1 MKIGILCGGGPAP
14 GMNSV
19 ISAVTIES
27 INSGFEVVGILDGF
41 EHLIEGRTDQIIPL
55 AINDVSRIHGSGGT
69 ILYTSRANPTI
80 RDEDAEDPEWRM
92 HNCVKALRSAGIDA
106 LVTIGGEDTAYSATR
121 LAHEGGGRMKVVH
134 VPKTIDNDLPLPNNM
149 PTFGFETARH
159 VGVNLLTNLMT
170 DAQATKRWF
179 VVVAMGRSAGHLALG
194 LTKAAGATLAV
205 IAEEFPEGEPISLR
219 HLVDIVECSM
229 LKRIASGRPFGVAVL
244 AEGIGLRLSD
254 EELTEAMPDVERDEH
269 GHIRLAELNLHRLVA
284 KLLKERLKARGL
296 RSAVVAKNIGYE
308 LRSAPP
314 IPFDIDYTKDLGWGA
329 VNYLRELKARDG
341 AEIGAMITLQEG
353 ELVPVQFDAFMDP
366 ATGRIRVRRVDLDG
380 MKYRV
385 AREYMIK
392 LEKEDIEVPGRLAP
406 IAEAA
411 GMTPE
416 AFTERYGY
424 LVI

>member
-1 MKIGILCGGGPAP
+1 MRIGILCGGGPAP

-19 ISAVTIES
+19 ISAVTIEAV
-27 INSGFEVVGILDGF
+27 NSGFEVVGILDGF
-41 EHLIEGRTDQIIPL
+41 EHLIDGRTDQIIPL
-55 AINDVSRIHGSGGT
+55 SINDVSRINGSGGT
-69 ILYTSRANPTI
+69 ILYTSRANPTVL
-80 RDEDAEDPEWRM
+80 DEDAEDPEWRL
-92 HNCVKALRSAGIDA
+92 HNCLKALSSADINA

-121 LAHEGGGRMKVVH
+121 LAQEGAGHVKVVH
-134 VPKTIDNDLPLPNNM
+134 VPKTIDNDLPLPHNM

-194 LTKAAGATLAV
+194 LTKGAGATLAV
-205 IAEEFPEGEPISLR
+205 IAEEFPEEEPISLK
-219 HLVDIVECSM
+219 HLVDIIECST

-244 AEGIGLRLSD
+244 AEGIGLRLSA
-254 EELTEAMPDVERDEH
+254 EELSEAMPDVERDEH

-284 KLLKERLKARGL
+284 RLLEGRLKARGL

-329 VNYLRELKARDG
+329 VNYLRELTAREG
-341 AEIGAMITLQEG
+341 EEIGAMITLQEG
-353 ELVPVQFDAFMDP
+353 ELVPVPFDAFTDQT
-366 ATGRIRVRRVDLDG
+366 TGRIRVRRVDLNG
-380 MKYRV
+380 TRYRV

-392 LEKEDIEVPGRLAP
+392 LEREDLAEPGRLAS
-406 IAEAA
+406 IAGAA

-416 AFTERYGY
+416 AFAERYGY
-424 LVI
+424 LVA